1 MKAILLAAGRG
12 ERMRPL
18 TDVTP
23 KPLLDAGGRSL
34 IEWQI
39 RRLAAAGITDIAVNV
54 SHLGGQIVAALGDGH
69 ALGVRIRYSDEPTA
83 LETAGGIALALPLLG
98 DHCFVATNA
107 DIYCDFDYSRLVVA
121 ARAMATE
128 PVARRVAHLVLVPNP
143 EHHPKGDFVLGSSGR
158 LIGGDGERL
167 TFSGIGVYRPEF
179 FASILPGERCALG
192 PLLHAAVARGT
203 VTAERHGGLWMDIGT
218 PERLDQLRAL
228 VRRNDM
234 HP

>member
-39 RRLAAAGITDIAVNV
+39 RRLAAAGIREIAVNV
-54 SHLGGQIVAALGDGH
+54 SHLGGQIVTALGEGH
-69 ALGVRIRYSDEPTA
+69 AFGVRIRYSDEPTA

-98 DHCFVATNA
+98 EHCFVATNA
-107 DIYCDFDYSRLVVA
+107 DIYCDFDYSRLVDV
-121 ARAMATE
+121 ARAMASESGPTT
-128 PVARRVAHLVLVPNP
+128 AAHLVLVPNP
-143 EHHPKGDFVLGSSGR
+143 DHHPQGDFVLGPAGR
-158 LIGGDGERL
+158 LVDGDGERL

-179 FASILPGERCALG
+179 FASIVPGERRALG
-192 PLLHAAVARGT
+192 PMLHAAVARGEIT
-203 VTAERHGGLWMDIGT
+203 GEMHRGLWMDIGT
-218 PERLDQLRAL
+218 PERLEQLRAL
-228 VRRNDM
+228 VRG
-234 HP
+234 HHA